1 MDRSLISADTGM
13 VLISRFSSEREE
25 KQVSQ
30 ENVIFSML
38 AIKWLPMINLLAHL
52 KQLTVSLPDLAG

>member
-30 ENVIFSML
+30 ENVIFML

-52 KQLTVSLPDLAG
+52 KQLTVSPPDLAG